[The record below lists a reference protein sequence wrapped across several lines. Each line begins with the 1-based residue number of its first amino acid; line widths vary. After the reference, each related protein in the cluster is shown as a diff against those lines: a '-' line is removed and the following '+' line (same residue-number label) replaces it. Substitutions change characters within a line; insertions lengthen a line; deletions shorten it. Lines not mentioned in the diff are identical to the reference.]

1 MLEYHD
7 SFYKKLHMGTRLFIG
22 IDDTDNLDSRGT
34 GFHARALCNSINQ
47 RHLGNCRFV
56 TRHQLLMSPLVPF
69 TSHNSAACLVVEQPG
84 NMDQLESLCIDY
96 LIENS
101 ADGADAG
108 LCLLP
113 EHVLTISLM
122 QFGIICKHR
131 VVTQEATTNL
141 ATQHGIRL
149 HGLTGTK
156 DGLIGALAAAT
167 LCGSG
172 NDGRLLWLAGMRDHA
187 EQTLSLKQLQEST
200 DIAVVQSREGLPLV
214 DVTTQIDMGTW
225 PRAIWLG
232 GEPCLI
238 VEPHEEKAD
247 VWQVAAKSYLKQF

>member
-1 MLEYHD
+1 M
-7 SFYKKLHMGTRLFIG
+7 STRLFVG

-34 GFHARALCNSINQ
+34 GYHARALCSRINE
-47 RHLGNCRFV
+47 LGLGLCRYV

-69 TSHNSAACLVVEQPG
+69 TSHNSAACLVVENP
-84 NMDQLESLCIDY
+84 NDLDKIESLCVDY
-96 LIENS
+96 LLENS
-101 ADGADAG
+101 AEGSDAG

-113 EHVLTISLM
+113 EATLSVALM

-131 VVTQEATTNL
+131 VVSQAMAKAL

-149 HGLTGTK
+149 HGLIGTK
-156 DGLIGALAAAT
+156 DGLIGALAAAC

-187 EQTLSLKQLQEST
+187 EQTLTLKQLFEST
-200 DIAVVQSREGLPLV
+200 DMAVVQSREGQVLL
-214 DVTTQIDMGTW
+214 DETTQIDMTVW

-247 VWQVAAKSYLKQF
+247 VWQVAAKNYLKQF

>member
-1 MLEYHD
+1 MT
-7 SFYKKLHMGTRLFIG
+7 KRLYIG
-22 IDDTDNLDSRGT
+22 IDDTDNLESRGT
-34 GFHARALCNSINQ
+34 GFHARALCDAINT
-47 RHLGNCRFV
+47 HGLGKCRFV

-69 TSHNSAACLVVEQPG
+69 TSHNSAACLVVENPKSS
-84 NMDQLESLCIDY
+84 DELESLCVDY
-96 LIENS
+96 LLENS
-101 ADGADAG
+101 AEGSDAG

-113 EHVLTISLM
+113 EETLSIELM

-131 VVTQEATTNL
+131 VVTQSMAIEL
-141 ATQHGIRL
+141 AERYNVRL
-149 HGLTGTK
+149 YGLVGTK

-187 EQTLSLKQLQEST
+187 EQTLTLQQLLEST
-200 DIAVVQSREGLPLV
+200 DIATVQSREGQTLSDP
-214 DVTTQIDMGTW
+214 TIQIDMGAW

-232 GEPCLI
+232 GEPCMI
-238 VEPHEEKAD
+238 VEPHEENAD